1 MVYLIIGYLNN
12 TSGIFLLLLNNLCA
26 LFLKIVGKFLKIKKN
41 NLSKKTTPPLVDQ
54 SPTNYRVTDP
64 TLAPM
69 IIVCYF

>member
-41 NLSKKTTPPLVDQ
+41 NLYKKTTPPLVDQ

-69 IIVCYF
+69 IIVC